1 MLVGIPPFYHDNMKV
16 LYENIQKGKLKLPKY
31 LSNDSKNCV
40 KKMLQKDPKN
50 RPTITQL
57 MSDPFFSDIDWNALE
72 KKQLDPPQVLIRE
85 NSTPDDDKLM
95 QKMKNSRNEDEE
107 ILFVDENENEE
118 RGRSKNV
125 LDDEDYT
132 TKNKNF

>member
-1 MLVGIPPFYHDNMKV
+1 
-16 LYENIQKGKLKLPKY
+16 
-31 LSNDSKNCV
+31 
-40 KKMLQKDPKN
+40 
-50 RPTITQL
+50 
-57 MSDPFFSDIDWNALE
+57 
-72 KKQLDPPQVLIRE
+72 
-85 NSTPDDDKLM
+85 
-95 QKMKNSRNEDEE
+95 MKNSRNEDEE